1 MSAGTLNSP
10 LVFVFL
16 IFISLY
22 FWEITR
28 NIEKP
33 EQDAW
38 QALLE
43 KIKVFNQNLLIYRK
57 TGIVL
62 VLKLDIDFITLW
74 DDSMQDGS
82 VTIINTIWTM

>member
-33 EQDAW
+33 EQDPW